1 MKMRVVFLAAVG
13 SCLGACTSP
22 VASCEGAAPLT
33 GQWSYEATQET
44 PVPGNLSGSLVITS
58 QSCTDFQGALDVVEV
73 LVTGESRRVAGPVSG
88 SLVDGTLA
96 RFEVTLGGVGREHL
110 ARITGDSLSGS
121 WVEAGASLPGSGEFG
136 GRRQ

>member
-1 MKMRVVFLAAVG
+1 MKRIVLVLVALVA
-13 SCLGACTSP
+13 GACKSP
-22 VASCEGAAPLT
+22 VASCDDAAPVT
-33 GQWSYEATQET
+33 GQWTYQATQAS

-58 QSCTDFQGALDVVEV
+58 QSCTDFQGALDVVEL

-110 ARITGDSLSGS
+110 ARFRGDSLSGS
-121 WVEAGASLPGSGEFG
+121 WVEAGAELPGSGEFS